1 MTIDEAGL
9 RGRLGR
15 LTLEEKVHLLTG
27 DGFWTLRPIPEI
39 GLRRI
44 VMSDGPSG
52 VRGTTWDERDTS
64 LLFPSATALAA
75 TWDPALAERIGRL
88 NGAQARD
95 KGVHVQL
102 APTINLHRTPFGG
115 RHFENYSEDPLLTAR
130 IGAAFVRGVQSAGVA
145 ATVKHFVG
153 NDSETARMSYDA
165 RIGGEALD
173 ELYLRPFEE
182 AVKAGA
188 WAGFAVAEAAPG
200 EAVTVRIRLDERLRT
215 AAGVLEI
222 TATRTDIG

>member
-1 MTIDEAGL
+1 MDADESEL
-9 RGRLGR
+9 RARLAR
-15 LTLEEKVHLLTG
+15 LSLEEKVHLLTG
-27 DGFWTLRPIPEI
+27 DGFWTLRPLPRI

-52 VRGTTWDERDTS
+52 VRGTRWDERDTS
-64 LLFPSATALAA
+64 LLFPNPSALAA

-88 NGAQARD
+88 NGAQARE

-102 APTINLHRTPFGG
+102 APTLNLHRTPLGG

-145 ATVKHFVG
+145 ATPKHFVG
-153 NDSETARMSYDA
+153 NDSETSRMSYDA
-165 RIGGEALD
+165 RIGEEALD

-188 WAGFAVAEAAPG
+188 WAVMAAYNKVNG
-200 EAVTVRIRLDERLRT
+200 ASMTENRALLTD
-215 AAGVLEI
+215 VL
-222 TATRTDIG
+222 